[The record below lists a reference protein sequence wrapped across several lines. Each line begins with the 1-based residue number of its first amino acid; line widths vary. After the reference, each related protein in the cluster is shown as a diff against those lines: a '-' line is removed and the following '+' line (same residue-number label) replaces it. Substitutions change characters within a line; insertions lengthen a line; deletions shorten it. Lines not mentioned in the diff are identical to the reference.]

1 LAGTSSGNLRHRSLT
16 LLLPLAAVLV
26 TGPAMAK
33 VLAEG
38 QANGGYYWQKIEADS
53 GKVRYLCR
61 ANSDAKIQ
69 KAASCNAAWAVKP

>member
-1 LAGTSSGNLRHRSLT
+1 MPTMRHLSLT
-16 LLLPLAAVLV
+16 LPLLLAAVLA

-38 QANGGYYWQKIEADS
+38 QAKGGYYWQKIEADS

-61 ANSDAKIQ
+61 ANSVAKIQ
-69 KAASCNAAWAVKP
+69 KAASCNAAGAVKP

>member
-1 LAGTSSGNLRHRSLT
+1 MPTMRHLSLT
-16 LLLPLAAVLV
+16 LPLLLAAVLV

-38 QANGGYYWQKIEADS
+38 QAKSGYYWQKIEADS

-61 ANSDAKIQ
+61 SNSDAKIQ
-69 KAASCNAAWAVKP
+69 KAASCTAAGAMNP

>member
-1 LAGTSSGNLRHRSLT
+1 MPTMRRRSLP
-16 LLLPLAAVLV
+16 LLLLAA
-26 TGPAMAK
+26 TMAAGPALAK

-38 QANGGYYWQKIEADS
+38 QAKGGYYWQKIETDS

-69 KAASCNAAWAVKP
+69 KAASCNTAGAVKP